1 MKRIL
6 YINIIFILCVASHLI
21 SFVSAESVVLI
32 EINEAESD
40 IIQGYNAIILAEQN
54 GVDIINL
61 VKDLNEAIDLLS
73 EGRIYY
79 NRGDYSAALPLV
91 TECKEISNVVWEEA
105 TALHISAVEESEI
118 KYFQNF
124 ILSRVSIIIIFFSF
138 VFLWKIFKQYYIK
151 KLLGMKPMVEYYES
165 W

>member
-1 MKRIL
+1 MKRIV
-6 YINIIFILCVASHLI
+6 YINFIFILCVASYLV
-21 SFVSAESVVLI
+21 SLVSAESVVLI
-32 EINEAESD
+32 EINEAERD
-40 IIQGYNAIILAEQN
+40 IIQGYAALILAEQN

-73 EGRIYY
+73 EARIYY
-79 NRGDYSAALPLV
+79 DRGDFNAAFPLV

-105 TALHISAVEESEI
+105 SALHFSAVEESEK

-124 ILSRVSIIIIFFSF
+124 FLTRVSIFILFFSF
-138 VFLWKIFKQYYIK
+138 VFLWKIFKQAYIK